1 MNMSRILRPALTLLL
16 LFTVLLGLAY
26 PAVVTGFAQL
36 VFPRQANGSA
46 IDLDGRTVGSGI
58 VGQQFARPDHF
69 WGRPSATSPE
79 PYRAAASAGSNL
91 GPSNPALRAAVAA
104 RAEALRAADPGNPRP
119 IPVDLVTASGSGL
132 DPHISPAAAYYQV
145 PRVARSRGLP
155 EETVHSLVD
164 AHREG
169 RLLGLFGE
177 PRVNVLRLNL
187 ALNRLEAGGP
197 R

>member
-1 MNMSRILRPALTLLL
+1 MLRILRSALTLLL

-46 IDLDGRTVGSGI
+46 IDLDGRTVGSGL
-58 VGQQFARPDHF
+58 VGQRFARPDNF

-79 PYRAAASAGSNL
+79 PYRATASTGSNL

-104 RAEALRAADPGNPRP
+104 RVEALRMADPGDTRP
-119 IPVDLVTASGSGL
+119 IPVDLVTTSASGL

-145 PRVARSRGLP
+145 PRVARNRGLP
-155 EETVHSLVD
+155 ETTVRSLVD
-164 AHREG
+164 AHREE

>member
-1 MNMSRILRPALTLLL
+1 MLRILRPALTLLL

-46 IDLDGRTVGSGI
+46 IDLEGRTVGSGF
-58 VGQQFARPDHF
+58 VGQQFARPDNF

-79 PYRAAASAGSNL
+79 PYRAAASTGSNL

-104 RAEALRAADPGNPRP
+104 RVDALRAADPGDRRP
-119 IPVDLVTASGSGL
+119 IPIDLVTTSGSGL